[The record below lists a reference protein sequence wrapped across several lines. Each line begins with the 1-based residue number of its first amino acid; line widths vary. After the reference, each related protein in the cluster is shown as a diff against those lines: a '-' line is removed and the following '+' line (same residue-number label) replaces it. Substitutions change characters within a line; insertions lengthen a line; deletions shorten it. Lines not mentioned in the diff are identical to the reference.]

1 MTTLTVVRKNGVAA
15 IAADTLIKWGN
26 VKESATYMMNNDKI
40 VRVKDSYIAIS
51 GPTAGQLALRD
62 FFAAFEDEVR
72 LESIPAIYRT
82 WLVLHKA
89 LKHEYFMN
97 PNEGSNGAY
106 ETSRINVL
114 IANPHGIFGVASDR
128 VVQEFSR
135 FYAYGRGCE
144 YALGAMYA
152 VYDDPARSAEDIAR
166 LGIEASAEFD
176 DSTGLPIISYAV
188 QLNQEQATPSYPNGS
203 SVLAAP
209 IVADNGTIHE
219 HK

>member
-1 MTTLTVVRKNGVAA
+1 MTTLTVVRKGGTVA
-15 IAADTLIKWGN
+15 IAADTLIKWGST
-26 VKESATYMMNNDKI
+26 KESAKYMLNNHKI
-40 VRVKDSYIAIS
+40 IRVQDSYVAIS

-62 FFAAFEDEVR
+62 FFATFGEEVR
-72 LESIPAIYRT
+72 LDSVASIYRT

-128 VVQEFSR
+128 VVQEFAR

-152 VYDDPARSAEDIAR
+152 IYEDPTKSAEDIAR
-166 LGIEASAEFD
+166 LGVQASAEFD
-176 DSTGLPIISYAV
+176 DSTGLPIISYV
-188 QLNQEQATPSYPNGS
+188 VELNPEHGESSSA
-203 SVLAAP
+203 SVLTTP
-209 IVADNGTIHE
+209 LVADNGTVHE
-219 HK
+219 